1 MSVTTFFSLSPY
13 REGEREREGGR
24 GSQPLRSLSKS
35 LKCRHSAFWASIGTP
50 LPSAA
55 RFSPQ
60 QWQNLH
66 RRCPPPFLK
75 CLRPRQQCVR
85 FRAPNFQTIH
95 NTHAKPQLLLARNG
109 QSRKGWG
116 NAALMP
122 PLPSNEEP
130 QQANSL
136 KKSEMK
142 VGDITKRADSVSVHT
157 NCPRMAV
164 QNYRAGKMK
173 QQALGRLR
181 SPAVGVEKKKKEWT
195 AHLLSTKWR
204 ESPEARQRRKK

>member
-1 MSVTTFFSLSPY
+1 M
-13 REGEREREGGR
+13 
-24 GSQPLRSLSKS
+24 
-35 LKCRHSAFWASIGTP
+35 
-50 LPSAA
+50 
-55 RFSPQ
+55 
-60 QWQNLH
+60 
-66 RRCPPPFLK
+66 
-75 CLRPRQQCVR
+75 R

-181 SPAVGVEKKKKEWT
+181 SPAVGVEKKKKSELHT
-195 AHLLSTKWR
+195 FSAPSEGNLPRQGKEEKNR
-204 ESPEARQRRKK
+204 EKATPRRDLKASNDCGKTPSGGGRCKRHGSYLQNSCQLPC